1 MNSQFERI
9 LIWNWE
15 FIFWYSRRSWW
26 NDELEKKKECVIY
39 GKAGES
45 RTQFKNISSHASSC
59 GMSRTPRFFLR
70 DGIFS
75 SFLFFFFL
83 LFFPLF
89 PSFPFVTLI
98 RITFANHIYT
108 SGELKCKMRRKSCEW
123 FPRILEKKFLRFE
136 EEDFIPLEPV
146 TRLRVNFLLDR
157 EREMNFI
164 FFFLYF

>member
-1 MNSQFERI
+1 MNLYFDI
-9 LIWNWE
+9 LE
-15 FIFWYSRRSWW
+15 DL
-26 NDELEKKKECVIY
+26 DEMMNLKKKRNAWSMVKLENLERSSRIFQVTLPLAECL
-39 GKAGES
+39 A
-45 RTQFKNISSHASSC
+45 R
-59 GMSRTPRFFLR
+59 P
-70 DGIFS
+70 DFS
-75 SFLFFFFL
+75 FAMESFLHFFFFFL
-83 LFFPLF
+83 SSFFPLF